1 MKPSEQLRHYG
12 QSIWLDYISRD
23 LIRTGALKHMIE
35 EDGITGITKNPSL
48 FEKAIDESDAYDEAL
63 ECLLAGNPHIDA
75 QNIYERLTIEDVRMA
90 VERLRPV
97 YDHTKGRDGFVSI
110 EVSPYLAHD
119 TEGSIMEARRLWSDV
134 DSPNLMIKIPA
145 TQEGIPAIESLLAGG
160 INVNITLM
168 FSCKNI
174 MTR

>member
-35 EDGITGITKNPSL
+35 EDGITKNPSL
-48 FEKAIDESDAYDEAL
+48 FEKAIDESDAYAYDEAL

-75 QNIYERLTIEDVRMA
+75 QNIYERLSIEDVRMA

-97 YDHTKGRDGFVSI
+97 
-110 EVSPYLAHD
+110 L
-119 TEGSIMEARRLWSDV
+119 
-134 DSPNLMIKIPA
+134 
-145 TQEGIPAIESLLAGG
+145 
-160 INVNITLM
+160 
-168 FSCKNI
+168 
-174 MTR
+174 